1 MKDSVVH
8 HLHRQFQSYSRLGD
22 RKSDGSHISCS
33 QSDKWLKQVRLSL
46 TQFSGEYLPL
56 LSHQARII
64 DGRTLTTVDT
74 TIMWKQMCK
83 TNLWMNFSCWLKFIE
98 EISEARRFVGK
109 SAAEGRH
116 LTILH

>member
-1 MKDSVVH
+1 MGQEAGDVGESVVH

-33 QSDKWLKQVRLSL
+33 QSDKWLKQ
-46 TQFSGEYLPL
+46 
-56 LSHQARII
+56 ARII

-83 TNLWMNFSCWLKFIE
+83 TNLWMNFSSWLKFIQ
-98 EISEARRFVGK
+98 EISEARRFVAK
-109 SAAEGRH
+109 CLAELREDIKT
-116 LTILH
+116 LIY

>member
-1 MKDSVVH
+1 MGQESGDVGESVVH

-33 QSDKWLKQVRLSL
+33 QSDKWLKQ
-46 TQFSGEYLPL
+46 
-56 LSHQARII
+56 ARII

-83 TNLWMNFSCWLKFIE
+83 TNLWMNFSTWLKFIE
-98 EISEARRFVGK
+98 EISEARRFVVK
-109 SAAEGRH
+109 SLAEKEGRYIQ
-116 LTILH
+116 TILY